1 MKCKSNARRRL
12 TTPERQRDLSETLND
27 PPQDGKEVAATID
40 PLTCRLDQAGR
51 REDLLMT
58 VVNVHD
64 AKTQLSKLIEKAAA
78 GNDVVIARGGKP
90 VARLT
95 RLGSSKRKLKFGI
108 LKGEIK
114 ISADFDASVS
124 SDVLRQFEG
133 T

>member
-1 MKCKSNARRRL
+1 
-12 TTPERQRDLSETLND
+12 
-27 PPQDGKEVAATID
+27 
-40 PLTCRLDQAGR
+40 
-51 REDLLMT
+51 MT
-58 VVNVHD
+58 VVNIHD

-95 RLGSSKRKLKFGI
+95 RLGSSKRKLKFGV
-108 LKGEIK
+108 LKGKIK